1 MMECEDCG
9 NLFEFVGYTDMPDGT
24 KKKLCPSCEKKSRE
38 RTCEKCENTYDE
50 SLFDGS
56 SAVCNYC
63 IAEEKAVGEILT
75 PESIPRIMQ
84 QQFNKS
90 KENLN

>member
-1 MMECEDCG
+1 MKEEN
-9 NLFEFVGYTDMPDGT
+9 NLR
-24 KKKLCPSCEKKSRE
+24 K
-38 RTCEKCENTYDE
+38 CEKCENTYDE

-63 IAEEKAVGEILT
+63 VAEEKAVGEILT

-84 QQFNKS
+84 NQFSKFHENK
-90 KENLN
+90 K